1 MLPDHCQWNHYR
13 ERVISYHY
21 LVRWD
26 NARSHLDFD
35 VVIRLHAACLRADYN
50 HLLIIIH
57 RPFITM
63 ECSTPASTTSLAI
76 CTSAARANARIL
88 EECVLDIRVIVGWLR
103 SSSDSCAD

>member
-1 MLPDHCQWNHYR
+1 
-13 ERVISYHY
+13 
-21 LVRWD
+21 
-26 NARSHLDFD
+26 
-35 VVIRLHAACLRADYN
+35 
-50 HLLIIIH
+50 
-57 RPFITM
+57 M